1 MNFISRIPHYKTI
14 ALLVIAVG
22 LYYVKNNID
31 SDLHRSL
38 RSNSYDRG
46 VSVGG
51 FAGAPALESSQKMV
65 SDSYIPPAPDVAPS
79 TSANRLKS
87 YTASLSMVVKD
98 VYSSLKAIEAT
109 VANAGGFLINSYIS
123 SPEEGAYGTVS
134 LRVPRSELSKTLE
147 AIKAIGVRVT
157 QESVSSSDL
166 TDEYENIDAKL
177 TSLQS
182 TMTKFE
188 ALLNQANTV
197 EESMRVQEQLLNLQ
211 DRIDGLVGRKQYLEK
226 SSELSLITI
235 TIASDELSLPY
246 APQDTWRPQLIFKQA
261 VRSLV
266 QSARTLVNYSIWLGV
281 YAVIWIPLLLIMILI
296 ASRRKK
302 KTDNDRS

>member
-1 MNFISRIPHYKTI
+1 MNFISKIPNYKTI
-14 ALLVIAVG
+14 ALLIVAVG

-31 SDLHRSL
+31 SDLHRNL

-46 VSVGG
+46 ANVEG

-65 SDSYIPPAPDVAPS
+65 SDSYIPLAPDVAPS
-79 TSANRLKS
+79 TSTHRLKS

-98 VYSSLKAIEAT
+98 VAQSLKAIEQAISSRQ
-109 VANAGGFLINSYIS
+109 GFLISSQLS

-134 LRVPRSELSKTLE
+134 LRVPSSQLQATMD
-147 AIKAIGVRVT
+147 AIKALGVRVT
-157 QESVSSSDL
+157 HEAIISSDL
-166 TDEYENIDAKL
+166 TDEYEDIDAKL
-177 TSLQS
+177 ASLQS
-182 TMTKFE
+182 TMAKFE
-188 ALLNQANTV
+188 TILDQADTV
-197 EESMRVQEQLLNLQ
+197 EDSMQVQEQLLQLQ

-246 APQDTWRPQLIFKQA
+246 APQDTWRPQLVFKQA

-266 QSARTLVNYSIWLGV
+266 QAARTLINFLIWLGV
-281 YAVIWIPLLLIMILI
+281 YALVWVPVLIGLLVF
-296 ASRRKK
+296 ARRRH
-302 KTDNDRS
+302 KTSTGT